1 MNDRHSQIVDTAAPS
16 ILYNAVYSYA
26 LHRGKVH
33 VFVVAHQP
41 DLCAVR
47 AEQVNTVFD
56 NRVHHRLVVGHRI
69 ADNAQHLGGGGLV
82 RVRFRECASEGGVGF
97 RRG

>member
-1 MNDRHSQIVDTAAPS
+1 M
-16 ILYNAVYSYA
+16 
-26 LHRGKVH
+26 
-33 VFVVAHQP
+33 FVVAHQP

-56 NRVHHRLVVGHRI
+56 NRVHHRLGVGHRI

-82 RVRFRECASEGGVGF
+82 RARFREFASEGGVGF
-97 RRG
+97 RGYFGPLVHLAQGSIRFGDLVGWW